1 MSFRKSLFD
10 EESVSDSDYLTTVL
24 NLLNGYC
31 KVNLVVPQ
39 TNLFYTS
46 DSLLPI
52 NAKVNDNTLNNKVN
66 TNKMNNTPDS
76 LTHIL
81 KNALDLKNDERFE
94 ENEFQSS
101 NNTSVD
107 EFKIYSKPSYSDN
120 SNNFGKK
127 EENRRSISP
136 KGRKKKN
143 KYNKIDVLST
153 LENQTQSSSNI
164 HKDQNMSSDYFNQYE
179 NERLEESLP
188 SNQEQVRNN
197 YFSSII
203 PNVLNIIYKVEPIYS
218 I

>member
-1 MSFRKSLFD
+1 MSFGKSLFD

-39 TNLFYTS
+39 TNLFHTS

-52 NAKVNDNTLNNKVN
+52 NAKVNENTLNNKVN
-66 TNKMNNTPDS
+66 KNKIGNTTDS

-81 KNALDLKNDERFE
+81 KNSLDLKNERFE

-101 NNTSVD
+101 DNTSVD

-127 EENRRSISP
+127 EEKRRSISP

-143 KYNKIDVLST
+143 KYNKIDDVLSS
-153 LENQTQSSSNI
+153 LDNQTQSFSNI
-164 HKDQNMSSDYFNQYE
+164 PKDQKKSSDYFNQYE
-179 NERLEESLP
+179 NERLEESLH

-197 YFSSII
+197 YF
-203 PNVLNIIYKVEPIYS
+203 
-218 I
+218 

>member
-1 MSFRKSLFD
+1 MSSRKSLYN
-10 EESVSDSDYLTTVL
+10 EESAFDSDYLTTIL

-31 KVNLVVPQ
+31 KVNLIVPQ

-52 NAKVNDNTLNNKVN
+52 NAKVNDNILNNKVDK
-66 TNKMNNTPDS
+66 NKIGNTPDS

-81 KNALDLKNDERFE
+81 KNALDLKNDDRFE

-101 NNTSVD
+101 DSTSID

-120 SNNFGKK
+120 SNNFEKK

-143 KYNKIDVLST
+143 KYNKIDDVLST
-153 LENQTQSSSNI
+153 LENQTRSSSNI
-164 HKDQNMSSDYFNQYE
+164 PLDQNMSSDYFNQYE
-179 NERLEESLP
+179 NERLNENFH

-197 YFSSII
+197 YF
-203 PNVLNIIYKVEPIYS
+203 
-218 I
+218 

>member
-10 EESVSDSDYLTTVL
+10 EESVSDNDYLTTVL
-24 NLLNGYC
+24 KLLNGYC

-52 NAKVNDNTLNNKVN
+52 NAKVNDNTLNNKVDKSIN
-66 TNKMNNTPDS
+66 SNSPDNLS
-76 LTHIL
+76 HIL
-81 KNALDLKNDERFE
+81 KNVVDLKKDENFE

-101 NNTSVD
+101 DNRSVD
-107 EFKIYSKPSYSDN
+107 EFRIYSKPSYSDN
-120 SNNFGKK
+120 SNYFVKK

-136 KGRKKKN
+136 KGKKKKN
-143 KYNKIDVLST
+143 KYNKIDDVLST

-164 HKDQNMSSDYFNQYE
+164 HIDQSTSSNYFNQYD

-188 SNQEQVRNN
+188 SNQEQVRKK
-197 YFSSII
+197 YFQVS
-203 PNVLNIIYKVEPIYS
+203 
-218 I
+218 